1 MDKLTV
7 KKIIEINCKKNNR
20 LKQLKSLNKTYQDF
34 IDALPDLYRLSVS
47 IKLSDLD
54 TPILIIGRE
63 HHLDKPYLLLYC
75 FDGVYYLHVNHKTEI
90 FTDVDEVVDYI
101 EKYFVKKTFL

>member
-7 KKIIEINCKKNNR
+7 KKIIEINCKKSNR
-20 LKQLKSLNKTYQDF
+20 LKQFKSLNKTYQDF
-34 IDALPDLYRLSVS
+34 IEALSNLYRLSVS

-63 HHLDKPYLLLYC
+63 HHLNKPYPLLYC
-75 FDGVYYLHVNHKTEI
+75 FEDVYYLHINFKTEI
-90 FTDVDEVVDYI
+90 FTDVNEVVDYI
-101 EKYFVKKTFL
+101 EKYFV